1 MFLPTHQ
8 PKHLTYGK
16 TFDLAAITVVP
27 WAGAVS
33 SLCDRHVLSFDPSK
47 AFDLAAGFTLGSRLY
62 PGLALSPLSEIAAPL
77 RPRFDLRLFGD
88 KLSHFV
94 FRRPHSPRD
103 GATWRGRG
111 AIPTVT
117 PGCTFQGTSLYFRR
131 WARSNSSSCSATCS
145 RPSASS
151 STCILNKIP
160 AVCFCMLIIVVWN
173 SHRGKTPRLAPLAN
187 GRRGFAP
194 SGRGIR
200 TEPRFP
206 ASGQPAPLHHPINF
220 PHRPRGCQDWKELS
234 STISRYFSSGTQH
247 YKPAA
252 ISTLGARRVSS
263 GKCRLRS
270 VPCDP
275 TKDR

>member
-1 MFLPTHQ
+1 MRQTKSLHCSPHQQLVVVVSIAATVGCSAPSCGPTSRAANLIPLSLPPLFLFFPADQSLTSELTVFLKSCAVRSTGPMGKRRPEGFEISHPFSESQKPSLTLFRVTAMGPRTRRDTRRQRHHRRDSRGGAQMFLPTHQ

-131 WARSNSSSCSATCS
+131 WARSN
-145 RPSASS
+145 
-151 STCILNKIP
+151 
-160 AVCFCMLIIVVWN
+160 
-173 SHRGKTPRLAPLAN
+173 
-187 GRRGFAP
+187 
-194 SGRGIR
+194 
-200 TEPRFP
+200 
-206 ASGQPAPLHHPINF
+206 
-220 PHRPRGCQDWKELS
+220 
-234 STISRYFSSGTQH
+234 
-247 YKPAA
+247 
-252 ISTLGARRVSS
+252 
-263 GKCRLRS
+263 
-270 VPCDP
+270 
-275 TKDR
+275 